1 MRYIPYFDAH
11 CDALHYCMEHG
22 EALHSHSGQCDLRR
36 LSGYRP
42 WGQVFAIYQD
52 SARCAPEELPRCV
65 SAQLDLYFQA
75 RARYGEWMEHCHLS
89 IEGAELIGCDPA
101 RLEEVHGWGVRS
113 INLTWNHSNDLAGA
127 VGTDKGL
134 TDLGRVFVR
143 EAERLGIYLDVSHLS
158 DRAFRDLAGM
168 AERPLV
174 ATHSNSRAVYPARR
188 NLTDDMFCT
197 IRDMGGVVGLNA
209 YSPFVADCPT
219 PEDLIRHLEHFLALG
234 GENTLCLG
242 CDFDGSSGRSSGL
255 RGVED
260 IGELYDLLARRGYG
274 EKLLDN
280 IFYHNLA
287 RALESDSDA

>member
-42 WGQVFAIYQD
+42 WGQMFAIYQD

-197 IRDMGGVVGLNA
+197 IRDMGGVVGLNVFHGFIHA
-209 YSPFVADCPT
+209 EP
-219 PEDLIRHLEHFLALG
+219 RHG
-234 GENTLCLG
+234 GAQCLFPLC
-242 CDFDGSSGRSSGL
+242 GRLPHARGPDPPPGAFPGAGRRKYAVPGL
-255 RGVED
+255 R
-260 IGELYDLLARRGYG
+260 LRRLQRTEQRPPRCGGYR
-274 EKLLDN
+274 
-280 IFYHNLA
+280 
-287 RALESDSDA
+287 RAV